1 MARQVNEVKQSGVP
15 SLEPRA
21 RMADTYTR
29 PAPPEEG
36 QLESIAKALVSV
48 QPSIARYLGKKD
60 EEKKNFEMAVG
71 VKIYKDLIAEGKD
84 LPAED
89 IKQMVEKGEV
99 EGFERLTK
107 YNLEGI
113 KRMRHSALADNLN
126 LHMQTWSAKATITD
140 EDGKA
145 VPITSVQDQ
154 TKVMAAYEQEQAR
167 WIQEATAGQYD
178 PVLYQEYVAKA
189 EDAARNTFINQQAER
204 VRSNIRAEQFKAASQ
219 MFDAVVA
226 PFIVEGENG
235 GNAFVLDRDN
245 ALGTM
250 SSAFED
256 RFTMLRSQGLT
267 EKEITQVTAQW
278 FQSKFQEVDIDN
290 IQNLLEVAQN
300 LPSII
305 NDPAV
310 KEVLVRDARNAETNR
325 AQLDWSREQRA
336 SNLAEA
342 RMADQITEWVHR
354 PNGMK
359 DVTDMEITKFLND
372 PQNIK
377 YAGEYFTIL
386 NNLKKAHEL
395 SADMRMGMP
404 AGDFNRVLI
413 EALRGNVSLGQAS
426 AMANSL
432 DPSQLNQLLTAVG
445 KTASDRASG
454 GASAVAIK
462 SAELNEMERKIM
474 NKLLGGTAEYN
485 KLSPEEQDNIDTF
498 MNEALLEASA
508 KLSEMKQKDPGI
520 AKDAMKKMTAITEVV
535 KGMDL
540 GRRREFIS
548 AYKAGTVS
556 YRDNINEAAKADY
569 TNTIKTYGS
578 YLKPEAINDY
588 KQFIKI
594 MSDGGQPTKE
604 WIRWF
609 KKNVDKSKGVYVD
622 DRRAEELLRD
632 AGIAAQELNKLTG
645 GDS

>member
-1 MARQVNEVKQSGVP
+1 MARQVNEVKTSGVP
-15 SLEPRA
+15 GLEPRA
-21 RMADTYTR
+21 RLADTYTR
-29 PAPPEEG
+29 PAAPEAG
-36 QLESIAKALVSV
+36 QLESIAKSLVSV
-48 QPSIARYLGKKD
+48 QPGIARYLGKKD

-71 VKIYKDLIAEGKD
+71 VKIYKELLAEGKD

-89 IKQMVEKGEV
+89 IRQMVEKGEV
-99 EGFERLTK
+99 EGFERLTR

-126 LHMQTWSAKATITD
+126 LHMQTWSTTASITD
-140 EDGKA
+140 ENGQA

-154 TKVMAAYEQEQAR
+154 SKVMAAYEQEQAR
-167 WIQEATAGQYD
+167 WIKEVTAGQYD
-178 PVLYQEYVAKA
+178 PVLYQEYVARA

-204 VRSNIRAEQFKAASQ
+204 VRSNIRSEQFKAASQ
-219 MFDAVVA
+219 MFDAVVS

-250 SSAFED
+250 TNAFED
-256 RFTMLRSQGLT
+256 RLALLRSQGLT

-290 IQNLLEVAQN
+290 IQNLLQVAQN

-305 NDPAV
+305 NDPAAR
-310 KEVLVRDARNAETNR
+310 EVLVRDARNAETNR

-336 SNLAEA
+336 SDLAES
-342 RMADQITEWVHR
+342 RMANQITEWIHR

-359 DVTDMEITKFLND
+359 DVTDAEITKFLND

-404 AGDFNRVLI
+404 AGDFNRILI

-426 AMANSL
+426 AMASSL
-432 DPSQLNQLLTAVG
+432 DPSQMNQLLTAVG
-445 KTASDRASG
+445 KISDERASG
-454 GASAVAIK
+454 GATAVAIK
-462 SAELNEMERKIM
+462 SAEFNEMESKII
-474 NKLLGGTAEYN
+474 NKLVGGTSEYN
-485 KLSPEEQDNIDTF
+485 KLSPEEQDNIDVF
-498 MNEALLEASA
+498 VQEALLEASA
-508 KLSEMKQKDPGI
+508 KLSEMKKGDPGI
-520 AKDAMKKMTAITEVV
+520 AKDAMKRMTAITEVI
-535 KGMDL
+535 KGLEL
-540 GRRREFIS
+540 GKRREYVS
-548 AYKAGTVS
+548 AYKTGAVS
-556 YRDNINEAAKADY
+556 YRDDVNEAAKATH
-569 TNTIKTYGS
+569 TNTIRTYGG
-578 YLKPEAINDY
+578 YLKPEAMADY

-604 WIRWF
+604 WVRWF
-609 KKNVDKSKGVYVD
+609 KKNVDKTKGVYID
-622 DRRAEELLRD
+622 DRRAEELLRSVG
-632 AGIAAQELNKLTG
+632 AAAQKLNELTG
-645 GDS
+645 GVS